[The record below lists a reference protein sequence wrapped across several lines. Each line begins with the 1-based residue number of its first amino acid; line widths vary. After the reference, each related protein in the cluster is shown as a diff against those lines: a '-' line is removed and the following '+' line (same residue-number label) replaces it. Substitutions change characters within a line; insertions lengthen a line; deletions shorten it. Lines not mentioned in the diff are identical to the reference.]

1 MDTVLWYKNSMV
13 QIISWP
19 RMALPQIHTAGKF
32 QLEDRDFETQ
42 YQSRTHALHVY
53 EYEAVIR
60 LEGRSILLRPGDL
73 TCTPAGVVTSY
84 HVPHLGRH
92 WCVHFLP
99 AQGPDPVQLP
109 QHLRLSAPLRQ
120 HVAETILR
128 IAGLRAGSHGNHE
141 RAAVA
146 EIAAGAQLQAL
157 MLELALA
164 ATRPAV
170 AAATGASAHGRTA
183 AALVR
188 ATTAI
193 ESQLSQSLDLDTVA
207 KAAGLTRAW
216 LAKAFHAR
224 HGVTLQRWHL
234 QRRIDHARVLLRTT
248 SLPVGTIAVRLGFLD
263 AQHLNKQFRRI
274 AGCSPTAYRAWAAP
288 NDA

>member
-1 MDTVLWYKNSMV
+1 MV
-13 QIISWP
+13 QSISWP
-19 RMALPQIHTAGKF
+19 RLALPEIHTAGKF
-32 QLEDRDFETQ
+32 QLEDRDFQ
-42 YQSRTHALHVY
+42 IIFQGGTHALHLY
-53 EYEAVIR
+53 EYDATIR
-60 LEGRSILLRPGDL
+60 LGGRSLLLRPGDL
-73 TCTPAGVVTSY
+73 TCTPAGVATSY
-84 HVPHLGRH
+84 HVPRLGRH
-92 WCVHFLP
+92 WGVHFLP

-109 QHLRLSAPLRQ
+109 QHLRLSAPMRQ
-120 HVAETILR
+120 HVAETVLR
-128 IAGLRAGSHGNHE
+128 IAGLRAGGQVERE

-146 EIAAGAQLQAL
+146 EIAAAALLQAL
-157 MLELALA
+157 LLELALA

-170 AAATGASAHGRTA
+170 GAATGAASHGRTA

-188 ATTAI
+188 ATTVI
-193 ESQLSQSLDLDTVA
+193 ESQLSQPLDLDAVA

-216 LAKAFHAR
+216 LAKAFQAR

-248 SLPVGTIAVRLGFLD
+248 ALPVGAIAERLGFLD
-263 AQHLNKQFRRI
+263 SQHLNKQFRRI